1 MFSCWISLAQRSRTS
16 GVRTLEFVLLMA
28 RGLISLLSITASVR
42 YFPLSLSL
50 WGGYL
55 CGGGQ
60 CHRCFNVSVS
70 LCFSKI
76 WRLLSALR
84 YFDVD
89 SVSRDRLVQLFVYAE
104 ETPARL
110 PKFGIHVWP
119 LMPPGVWNNIFTN
132 KLPLQSCWNGISRM
146 FAVGQV
152 RKYSRDNATTC
163 QDSDLCPY
171 STSAI

>member
-1 MFSCWISLAQRSRTS
+1 MLSNPQCRWLVPYTYSAACSYLFLNMFSCWISLAQRSRTS

-28 RGLISLLSITASVR
+28 RGLISLLSITVECSLFSVIFVFEEDISAAEVNVTAASTSP
-42 YFPLSLSL
+42 YH
-50 WGGYL
+50 YI
-55 CGGGQ
+55 
-60 CHRCFNVSVS
+60 
-70 LCFSKI
+70 FSKI

-146 FAVGQV
+146 FAVG
-152 RKYSRDNATTC
+152 
-163 QDSDLCPY
+163 
-171 STSAI
+171 